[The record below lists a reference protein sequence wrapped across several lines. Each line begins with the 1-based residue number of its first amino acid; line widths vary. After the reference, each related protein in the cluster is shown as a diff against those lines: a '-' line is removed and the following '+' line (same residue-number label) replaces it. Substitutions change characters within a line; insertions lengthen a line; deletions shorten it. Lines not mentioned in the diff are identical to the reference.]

1 VWSALND
8 SVPVAVIAPTLKVIP
23 GQTPFNPFDG
33 DLMQTSLIV
42 QSPSK
47 SPPQGV
53 NVGHVESVL
62 VVPVPLVP
70 AFEIAL
76 APARPVEPDAP
87 LPRPPLPEAAAAL
100 APPAPGPSDEP
111 PQAQTSTETKNTALE
126 SKTQ

>member
-1 VWSALND
+1 MWSALND

-76 APARPVEPDAP
+76 APACPVEPDAP
-87 LPRPPLPEAAAAL
+87 LPRPPPP

-111 PQAQTSTETKNTALE
+111 PQAQISADTKNTALE

>member
-1 VWSALND
+1 MWSALND

-87 LPRPPLPEAAAAL
+87 LPRPPPP

-111 PQAQTSTETKNTALE
+111 PHAQISADTKNTALE